1 MSVDDEA
8 ATAWRRMR
16 AAQERKLEAEAVDPQ
31 ARAVHRQLA
40 EMHEKALAAGAYS
53 LQIVGER

>member
-1 MSVDDEA
+1 MLVDDEA
-8 ATAWRRMR
+8 TTAWRMR
-16 AAQERKLEAEAVDPQ
+16 AMQERKLEAKAVDPQ